1 LKFIFVRCISI
12 NTNINTQSHN
22 LTISQY
28 QTMLSRGVCNTNY
41 SNQAIFRMNNRLSR
55 PKTAISSYNT
65 RIRLRE
71 IIKTALNKNKKIAII
86 SSSVDIRKGYTYE
99 EDSDAPLSYQ
109 SRPES
114 KYTINNRIVY
124 DAQINSIYE
133 ELTNEILGDVESC
146 VYDYPETYV
155 SIVLTERNDKITKK
169 SETLVVHFPEK

>member
-1 LKFIFVRCISI
+1 
-12 NTNINTQSHN
+12 
-22 LTISQY
+22 
-28 QTMLSRGVCNTNY
+28 MLSRGVRNTNY
-41 SNQAIFRMNNRLSR
+41 SNQAVFRMINSHSR
-55 PKTAISSYNT
+55 AKTAINSYNT

-99 EDSDAPLSYQ
+99 EDSDTSLSYQ

-114 KYTINNRIVY
+114 KYSINNKIVY
-124 DAQINSIYE
+124 DAQINNIYE
-133 ELTNEILGDVESC
+133 ELTNEILGDLESC

-155 SIVLTERNDKITKK
+155 SIVLTEKNDKITKK